1 MKILLEMRRM
11 LNHNFKSKWHF
22 RLKRKCVGG
31 ERKGRFWVYL
41 SNVESFSIIF
51 YTVWYFMWMLFV
63 CRLFFSEDLQ
73 VLWRNLQQRFLK
85 CHKNR
90 REWGIE
96 IGGGR
101 KSKEPEKEQTERLRS
116 VKRVN
121 RTLGTSCCVSAERG
135 RNNEAPSTAFEMC
148 SALCLTN
155 QICVAMM
162 EQSLSKICFAHL

>member
-1 MKILLEMRRM
+1 MTFQIEKER
-11 LNHNFKSKWHF
+11 
-22 RLKRKCVGG
+22 CVG
-31 ERKGRFWVYL
+31 ERRGRFWVYL

-51 YTVWYFMWMLFV
+51 YTMWYFIWMLFV

-85 CHKNR
+85 CHQNR

-101 KSKEPEKEQTERLRS
+101 KSKELEKEQTERLRS

-121 RTLGTSCCVSAERG
+121 RTLGTSCCVSAESG

-155 QICVAMM
+155 QISLEIM
-162 EQSLSKICFAHL
+162 EQNLSKMCFAHL